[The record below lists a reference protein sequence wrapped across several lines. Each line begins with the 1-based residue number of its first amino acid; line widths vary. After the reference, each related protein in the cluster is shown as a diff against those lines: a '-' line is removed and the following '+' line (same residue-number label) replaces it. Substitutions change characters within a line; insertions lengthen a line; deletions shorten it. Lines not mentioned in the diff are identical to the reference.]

1 MQDKCTNLL
10 LNSTNLESDLN
21 KLKNNNIELNEK
33 LADLTVQKEKN
44 EKDFI
49 INLNK
54 LKELVFGKLIKI

>member
-33 LADLTVQKEKN
+33 LTDLTVQKEKN